1 MLILSPDPDF
11 VALQTYVSDVDGA
24 PKTDIVSGTVR
35 VYSLMTGVEVESLIA
50 TALAQVEET
59 NVWRYLWEPA
69 SLAVGEYV
77 AEYYLVDE
85 DEKESRTSEDIIVR
99 DDLTEE
105 DLAADFERIFRILI
119 RRNNF

>member
-11 VALQTYVSDVDGA
+11 VVLQTYVSDVDGT
-24 PKTDIVSGTVR
+24 PKTNIVSGTVR
-35 VYSLMTGVEVESLIA
+35 VYSLMTGVEIESLAA
-50 TALAQVEET
+50 TALTQVEEA
-59 NVWRYLWEPA
+59 NVWRYLWEPV

-85 DEKESRTSEDIIVR
+85 DAKESRTSEDIIVR